1 MNKKWLCLAVVAT
14 LLAGCATHRI
24 NWGARIG
31 TYTLDQAIV
40 ELGPPDKQAKL
51 SDGRRVAEW
60 ISHYSDPGVVTF
72 GTGFWGYPGTYWR
85 RALGEAER
93 AIAKWEMWGMKE
105 EQKKRS
111 DEQSDYSVQAKS
123 RLVDLRKD
131 VVIEGHSVVEKGH
144 PARRYDETVTNEI
157 HTQVTDINCDKIMEI
172 LPPETGSFQF

>member
-40 ELGPPDKQAKL
+40 EFGPPDKQAKL

-72 GTGFWGYPGTYWR
+72 GTGFWGYPGSGGFVQSTGPAFYEDKLVLTFTTNNVLAAWS
-85 RALGEAER
+85 
-93 AIAKWEMWGMKE
+93 
-105 EQKKRS
+105 KR
-111 DEQSDYSVQAKS
+111 
-123 RLVDLRKD
+123 
-131 VVIEGHSVVEKGH
+131 
-144 PARRYDETVTNEI
+144 
-157 HTQVTDINCDKIMEI
+157 
-172 LPPETGSFQF
+172 